1 MADVVAAEADPVTD
15 IDRIEICGNR
25 SAAYM
30 SAGLWVEPGDLV
42 QIEHA
47 NSGLDDYYWIQAVD
61 KRIDEGNILYFTW
74 TLRRAIEKA

>member
-1 MADVVAAEADPVTD
+1 
-15 IDRIEICGNR
+15 
-25 SAAYM
+25 M

-61 KRIDEGNILYFTW
+61 KRIDEGNILYFVW